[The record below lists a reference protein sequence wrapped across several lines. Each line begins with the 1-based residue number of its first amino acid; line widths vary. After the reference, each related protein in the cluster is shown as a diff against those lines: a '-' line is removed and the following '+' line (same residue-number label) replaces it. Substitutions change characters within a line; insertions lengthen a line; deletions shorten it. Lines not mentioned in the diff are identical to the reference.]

1 MSDQHRIV
9 INGAYGGF
17 CLSDHALQE
26 YNLRATRQVR
36 SKYMDIERDDP
47 VLVQIVEELGPRANG
62 MFAKLRVVGIPA
74 QYTLF
79 YTIQEYDGKE
89 SIEIKYDAY
98 KISASKAILR
108 DVAQTKAERITRA
121 LAVLDAP
128 LDPWQE

>member
-1 MSDQHRIV
+1 
-9 INGAYGGF
+9 
-17 CLSDHALQE
+17 
-26 YNLRATRQVR
+26 
-36 SKYMDIERDDP
+36 
-47 VLVQIVEELGPRANG
+47 VEELGPRANG

-128 LDPWQE
+128 LDLWEE